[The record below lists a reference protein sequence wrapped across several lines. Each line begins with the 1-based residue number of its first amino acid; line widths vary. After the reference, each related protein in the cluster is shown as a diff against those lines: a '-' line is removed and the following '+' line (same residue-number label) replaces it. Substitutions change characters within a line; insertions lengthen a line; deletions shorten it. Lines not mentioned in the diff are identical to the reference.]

1 MKERKNCII
10 MVRTVGK
17 NRKYNYLN
25 MKHMKPLFVTVLF
38 VLLSGPIFAQYRD
51 LNKLPQKE
59 RDSLL
64 VKIANEAID
73 RYSTG
78 YLRPGDKPYIEDIG
92 YKMRE
97 DYDRIEEYV
106 GCYMYSVYYL
116 ATEKEREVYFGN
128 DKLVEAIIRAD
139 KGRVIE
145 IRYIESRNGWRR
157 IGLDR
162 RDPDE
167 KIVKHKF
174 KPAEEYQKEI
184 ERRGRPT
191 KVIEDFSESRRRT
204 EEHRRKMRALSD
216 SLQHRYRLKQDSIR
230 RQDSIR
236 AAEKKNMPDVFK
248 TGE

>member
-1 MKERKNCII
+1 MK
-10 MVRTVGK
+10 T
-17 NRKYNYLN
+17 
-25 MKHMKPLFVTVLF
+25 LFVTVLF

-116 ATEKEREVYFGN
+116 ATEKEKEVYFGTTN
-128 DKLVEAIIRAD
+128 WWKPLYV
-139 KGRVIE
+139 
-145 IRYIESRNGWRR
+145 R
-157 IGLDR
+157 I
-162 RDPDE
+162 
-167 KIVKHKF
+167 
-174 KPAEEYQKEI
+174 KE
-184 ERRGRPT
+184 G
-191 KVIEDFSESRRRT
+191 
-204 EEHRRKMRALSD
+204 
-216 SLQHRYRLKQDSIR
+216 
-230 RQDSIR
+230 
-236 AAEKKNMPDVFK
+236 
-248 TGE
+248 

>member
-1 MKERKNCII
+1 MKERRNCII

-38 VLLSGPIFAQYRD
+38 MLLSGPIFAQYRD

-92 YKMRE
+92 YKLS
-97 DYDRIEEYV
+97 DYYKALNEQEYV
-106 GCYMYSVYYL
+106 GRYMYSVYYL
-116 ATEKEREVYFGN
+116 ATEKEKEVYFGR
-128 DKLVEAIIRAD
+128 KKRVEALILADVGMVTEII
-139 KGRVIE
+139 
-145 IRYIESRNGWRR
+145 YIDDNGWRR
-157 IGLDR
+157 YALEKADPAEIISKR
-162 RDPDE
+162 R
-167 KIVKHKF
+167 F

-184 ERRGRPT
+184 ERSGRPT
-191 KVIEDFSESRRRT
+191 MVIVDSSVAKRKM
-204 EEHRRKMRALSD
+204 EEHMRKKRELVAR
-216 SLQHRYRLKQDSIR
+216 LQHRYRLKQDSIR

-236 AAEKKNMPDVFK
+236 AAEKKNMPDIF
-248 TGE
+248 

>member
-1 MKERKNCII
+1 MK
-10 MVRTVGK
+10 
-17 NRKYNYLN
+17 Y
-25 MKHMKPLFVTVLF
+25 MKPLFVTVLF
-38 VLLSGPIFAQYRD
+38 MLLSGPIFAQYRD

-92 YKMRE
+92 YKLRTFYIE
-97 DYDRIEEYV
+97 SRIEEYAN
-106 GCYMYSVYYL
+106 CYMYSVYYL

-145 IRYIESRNGWRR
+145 IRYIESRNWWRS

-162 RDPDE
+162 RDPNE

-191 KVIEDFSESRRRT
+191 MVIVDSSVAKRKM
-204 EEHRRKMRALSD
+204 EEHMRKKRELVAR
-216 SLQHRYRLKQDSIR
+216 LQHRYRLKQDSIR

-236 AAEKKNMPDVFK
+236 AAEKKNMPDVF
-248 TGE
+248 

>member
-1 MKERKNCII
+1 

-38 VLLSGPIFAQYRD
+38 MLLSGPIFAQYRD

-92 YKMRE
+92 YKLS
-97 DYDRIEEYV
+97 DYYKALNEQEYV
-106 GCYMYSVYYL
+106 GRYMYSVYYL
-116 ATEKEREVYFGN
+116 ATEKEKEVYYGRE
-128 DKLVEAIIRAD
+128 KRVEALILADVGMVTEII
-139 KGRVIE
+139 
-145 IRYIESRNGWRR
+145 YIDNNGWFCKGLEKADPAEIISKRR
-157 IGLDR
+157 
-162 RDPDE
+162 
-167 KIVKHKF
+167 F
-174 KPAEEYQKEI
+174 KPAEEYQKER

-191 KVIEDFSESRRRT
+191 MVIEDFSESRRRT

-236 AAEKKNMPDVFK
+236 AAEKKNMPDVF
-248 TGE
+248 

>member
-1 MKERKNCII
+1 
-10 MVRTVGK
+10 
-17 NRKYNYLN
+17 
-25 MKHMKPLFVTVLF
+25 MKPLFVTVLF
-38 VLLSGPIFAQYRD
+38 MLLSGPIFAQYRD

-92 YKMRE
+92 YKLR
-97 DYDRIEEYV
+97 DYYKKLSYQEYV
-106 GCYMYSVYYL
+106 GRYMYSVYYL

-139 KGRVIE
+139 NGKVIE
-145 IRYIESRNGWRR
+145 IRYIESRNWWRR
-157 IGLDR
+157 IGLDKHN
-162 RDPDE
+162 PDE
-167 KIVKHKF
+167 KIVKRRF

-191 KVIEDFSESRRRT
+191 MVIVDSSVAKRKM
-204 EEHRRKMRALSD
+204 EEHMRKKRELVAR
-216 SLQHRYRLKQDSIR
+216 LQHRYRLKQDSIR

>member
-1 MKERKNCII
+1 
-10 MVRTVGK
+10 MVQTVEK
-17 NRKYNYLN
+17 KRKYNYLK
-25 MKHMKPLFVTVLF
+25 MKYMKTLFVIVLF

-116 ATEKEREVYFGN
+116 ATEKEKEVYFGN

-145 IRYIESRNGWRR
+145 IRYIESRNWWRS
-157 IGLDR
+157 IGLDKHN
-162 RDPDE
+162 PDE
-167 KIVKHKF
+167 KIVKRRF

>member
-162 RDPDE
+162 RDPNE

>member
-1 MKERKNCII
+1 
-10 MVRTVGK
+10 
-17 NRKYNYLN
+17 
-25 MKHMKPLFVTVLF
+25 MKPLFVTVLF
-38 VLLSGPIFAQYRD
+38 MLLSGPIFAQYRD

-92 YKMRE
+92 YKLRTFYIE
-97 DYDRIEEYV
+97 SRIEEYAN
-106 GCYMYSVYYL
+106 CYMYSVYYL

-139 KGRVIE
+139 NGKVIE
-145 IRYIESRNGWRR
+145 IRYIESRNWWRR
-157 IGLDR
+157 IGLDKHN
-162 RDPDE
+162 PDE
-167 KIVKHKF
+167 KIVKRRF

-191 KVIEDFSESRRRT
+191 MVIEDFSESRRRT
-204 EEHRRKMRALSD
+204 EEHMRKKQELVAR
-216 SLQHRYRLKQDSIR
+216 LQHRYRLKQDSIR

>member
-1 MKERKNCII
+1 MK
-10 MVRTVGK
+10 T
-17 NRKYNYLN
+17 
-25 MKHMKPLFVTVLF
+25 LFVTVLF
-38 VLLSGPIFAQYRD
+38 MLLSGPIFAQYRD

-92 YKMRE
+92 YKLRTFYIE
-97 DYDRIEEYV
+97 SRIEEYAN
-106 GCYMYSVYYL
+106 CYMYSVYYL

-139 KGRVIE
+139 NGKVIE
-145 IRYIESRNGWRR
+145 IRYIESRNWWRS
-157 IGLDR
+157 IGLDKHN
-162 RDPDE
+162 PDE
-167 KIVKHKF
+167 KIVKRRF

-184 ERRGRPT
+184 ERSGRPT
-191 KVIEDFSESRRRT
+191 MVIVDSSVAKRKM
-204 EEHRRKMRALSD
+204 EEHMRKKRELVAR
-216 SLQHRYRLKQDSIR
+216 LQHRYRLKQDSIR

>member
-1 MKERKNCII
+1 MKS
-10 MVRTVGK
+10 
-17 NRKYNYLN
+17 
-25 MKHMKPLFVTVLF
+25 LFVTVLF
-38 VLLSGPIFAQYRD
+38 MLLSGPIFAQYRD

-92 YKMRE
+92 YKLS
-97 DYDRIEEYV
+97 DYYKALNEQEYV
-106 GCYMYSVYYL
+106 GRYMYSVYYL
-116 ATEKEREVYFGN
+116 ATEKEKEVYFGN

-162 RDPDE
+162 RDPNE

-191 KVIEDFSESRRRT
+191 MVIVDSSVAKRKM
-204 EEHRRKMRALSD
+204 EEHMRKKRELVAR
-216 SLQHRYRLKQDSIR
+216 LQHRYRLKQDSIR

-236 AAEKKNMPDVFK
+236 AAEKKNMPDVF
-248 TGE
+248 

>member
-1 MKERKNCII
+1 MKERKNYII

-174 KPAEEYQKEI
+174 KPAEEYQKER

-204 EEHRRKMRALSD
+204 EEHMRKKRELVAR
-216 SLQHRYRLKQDSIR
+216 LQHRYRLKQDSIR